1 MYNKMKKY
9 LFLLIFISIN
19 QITFAQSYNDYVLI
33 KTIQCPYIMG
43 CNIKSIVLSKDDNLL
58 AVQYS
63 LAGLIVYKTYDWST
77 YQKTEKNTLGNN
89 FLNTSSFSD
98 DNMYFLKQ
106 IYESNSNNPDYAK
119 YLRVNILSGLG
130 DELTGDYRK
139 FTRPSK
145 YSNGI
150 KNLFT
155 NDSSRFYLA
164 GVIGSVL
171 VYAKN
176 SNPNNNFEI
185 DFINKIADV
194 DTNIP
199 TSSLIRNNAYALII
213 GNEDYSSKNLSLKKE
228 QNVPFAQNDADIFY
242 EYTTKTLGVPK
253 KQSFKLINATAAE
266 IKIALNKL
274 LVLAETEEGNAE
286 IYFYYSGHG
295 LPNQNTG
302 EGYIIPVDVSG
313 SDLNEAIKLQDI
325 YDKLTSVNSKKIVIL
340 LDACFSGGAR
350 NQELL
355 SLKSV
360 RIKPKKD
367 ELKGNIL
374 ILSSSSND
382 ETSNIFSENNHGYFT
397 YFLLK
402 KIKESKGNINYLDLF
417 NSVYKNVRK
426 ESALNNKI
434 QTPTY
439 QSSPNISE
447 TWKSWSIK

>member
-1 MYNKMKKY
+1 MKKY
-9 LFLLIFISIN
+9 LFIAIFISIHP
-19 QITFAQSYNDYVLI
+19 ITSAQSYNDFVLI
-33 KTIQCPYIMG
+33 KTIKCPFTY
-43 CNIKSIVLSKDDNLL
+43 NTDIKSIVLSKDDNLL
-58 AVQYS
+58 AVQYNS
-63 LAGLIVYKTYDWST
+63 NGLIVYMTNDWST
-77 YQKTEKNTLGNN
+77 YQKTEKNDLGTN
-89 FLNTSSFSD
+89 FLNTSCISD

-106 IYESNSNNPDYAK
+106 YSQGYYSYNDNSYV
-119 YLRVNILSGLG
+119 RVNILSGLG
-130 DELTGDYRK
+130 DNLTGDYRQLIK
-139 FTRPSK
+139 INSK

-150 KNLFT
+150 NNLFT

-164 GVIGSVL
+164 GANGTVL

-176 SNPNNNFEI
+176 SNPNNNSEI
-185 DFINKIADV
+185 NFINKIADV

-199 TSSLIRNNAYALII
+199 TSSLIRNNVYALII

-242 EYTTKTLGVPK
+242 EYTTQTLGVPK

-266 IKIALNKL
+266 IKSALNKL

-302 EGYIIPVDVSG
+302 EGYIIPVDVNG

-325 YDKLTSVNSKKIVIL
+325 YNKLTSVSSKKIVVF

-350 NQELL
+350 DQGLL

-360 RIKPKKD
+360 RIKPKTD

-382 ETSNIFSENNHGYFT
+382 ETSNVYNENNHGYFT

-402 KIKESKGNINYLDLF
+402 KIKETKGDINYFDLF
-417 NSVYKNVRK
+417 NFIYKNVRK

-439 QSSPNISE
+439 QTSNE
-447 TWKSWSIK
+447 TNEIWKSWLIK

>member
-1 MYNKMKKY
+1 
-9 LFLLIFISIN
+9 
-19 QITFAQSYNDYVLI
+19 
-33 KTIQCPYIMG
+33 MG

-63 LAGLIVYKTYDWST
+63 LSGLAVYNTNDLST
-77 YQKTEKNTLGNN
+77 YLKTEKNTLGDNYI
-89 FLNTSSFSD
+89 NTSSFSD
-98 DNMYFLKQ
+98 DNMYYYKK
-106 IYESNSNNPDYAK
+106 IYEGGSPDWNK
-119 YLRVNILSGLG
+119 YLRINLLSGLG
-130 DELTGDYRK
+130 DELKGD
-139 FTRPSK
+139 FSNLHRPK
-145 YSNGI
+145 KNSNGI
-150 KNLFT
+150 NNLFT
-155 NDSSRFYLA
+155 SDSSRFYLA
-164 GVIGSVL
+164 GVNGSVL

-176 SNPNNNFEI
+176 NNPNNNSEI
-185 DFINKIADV
+185 NFINKIADV

-199 TSSLIRNNAYALII
+199 KSSLIRNNAYALII

-242 EYTTKTLGVPK
+242 EYTTQTLGVPK

-266 IKIALNKL
+266 IKSALNKL

-325 YDKLTSVNSKKIVIL
+325 YDKLTSVNSKKIVVL

-402 KIKESKGNINYLDLF
+402 KIKESKGDINYLDLF

-439 QSSPNISE
+439 QASPDVSE
-447 TWKSWSIK
+447 SWKSWSIK